1 MIRNLEDEIQLS
13 SKMHNEHVVK
23 LLGACLGNKD
33 NVCLI
38 MELVEGGNLS
48 KRIHNKSLRRLDYLE
63 VLQVRNLADEL
74 YSTLDILEP
83 EQSIWR
89 ACFCA
94 CSPGVNIECESA
106 F

>member
-1 MIRNLEDEIQLS
+1 MIRSLEDEIQLS

-23 LLGACLGNKD
+23 LLGGCLGNKD

-63 VLQVRNLADEL
+63 VLQVG
-74 YSTLDILEP
+74 
-83 EQSIWR
+83 
-89 ACFCA
+89 FCVDVLWA
-94 CSPGVNIECESA
+94 APDFHFFSFS
-106 F
+106 